1 MEIRKMRAADLPKLS
16 RLASK
21 IFKEPYP
28 KGVLAWLTD
37 SFKSRVDGACLVAE
51 DKGEPIGAIFGNKIL
66 TTRPGTARITEFF
79 VAGGYR
85 GKGAG
90 KALFSSCVSAMKKNG
105 MKSVSLLVREK
116 NKRALLLYKKA
127 GFKPFRLML
136 LRRF

>member
-1 MEIRKMRAADLPKLS
+1 MRAGDLPALS
-16 RLASK
+16 RMASK
-21 IFKEPYP
+21 IFQEPYP
-28 KGVLAWLTD
+28 KMVLAWLTD
-37 SFKSRVDGACLVAE
+37 SFKSRVEGACLVAE
-51 DKGEPIGAIFGNKIL
+51 DNGKMAGAIFGNKLL

-79 VAGGYR
+79 VAGDYR

-90 KALFSSCVSAMKKNG
+90 KALFSSCMSAMKKNG

-116 NKRALLLYKKA
+116 NKRALSLYKKA